1 MPKLNGLSDKQAL
14 FCREYVIDLNA
25 TQAAIRAGY
34 SAKTAK
40 EIGAQNLSKLTIQA
54 EIQRLTADRSQRT
67 EITADYVLQK
77 IQSIIEA
84 TSAEGES
91 EYNPQAALKGC
102 ELLGKHLSMWTDKV
116 QHSGEMVIESTIDVT
131 GLSSEALEELANLRK
146 K

>member
-1 MPKLNGLSDKQAL
+1 MPRIKDGGLSDKQAL
-14 FCREYVIDLNA
+14 FCKEYVIDLNA

-34 SAKTAK
+34 SAKTAGQMGD
-40 EIGAQNLSKLTIQA
+40 ENLKKPQIQA
-54 EIQRLTADRSQRT
+54 EIRRLTSDRSQRT

-77 IQSIIEA
+77 IQSIVEA

-116 QHSGEMVIESTIDVT
+116 QHSGEVSLN
-131 GLSSEALEELANLRK
+131 LSVEVYFGDDE
-146 K
+146 